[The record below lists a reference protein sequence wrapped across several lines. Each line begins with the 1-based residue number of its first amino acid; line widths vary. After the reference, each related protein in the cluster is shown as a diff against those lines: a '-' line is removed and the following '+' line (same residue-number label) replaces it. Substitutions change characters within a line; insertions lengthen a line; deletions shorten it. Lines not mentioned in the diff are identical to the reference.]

1 MSGYATEHGV
11 VEVGR
16 YQVGGM
22 TWVRARGRAHM
33 KQRTR
38 LVLVYFLLLPP
49 VMWVSLYGLA
59 IACHWVTGRGGP
71 HSAALMGWG
80 GVAVLGLVLV
90 SSWRDIARIFT
101 RDA

>member
-1 MSGYATEHGV
+1 
-11 VEVGR
+11 
-16 YQVGGM
+16 
-22 TWVRARGRAHM
+22 M

-59 IACHWVTGRGGP
+59 MAYHWVTGRGCP
-71 HSAALMGWG
+71 HSAMLIGWG

-90 SSWRDIARIFT
+90 SSWRDIAKILT
-101 RDA
+101 RDK

>member
-1 MSGYATEHGV
+1 
-11 VEVGR
+11 
-16 YQVGGM
+16 
-22 TWVRARGRAHM
+22 M

-59 IACHWVTGRGGP
+59 MAYHWVTGRGGP
-71 HSAALMGWG
+71 HSAMLRGWG

-90 SSWRDIARIFT
+90 SSWRDIAKILT
-101 RDA
+101 RDE